1 MFIAVGG
8 LCAGI
13 SGAMPPGALFG
24 DLRRPYNTAQ
34 HRIRQINDAIGG
46 LLLKIPRVSAVHI
59 STRSVCESY
68 LLMVRQYYKS
78 ALNTHDTALRSVLLL
93 HASRLWRSYPSFS
106 AEVGQVFANSG
117 SSPAAYKALA
127 KFQKASMNLNTM
139 INTWESLQRFQGRLL
154 TPLQPLAA
162 LSAPAG
168 KTIVWPVIPPSATVT
183 HAPVS
188 KAIIEPIS
196 QTIASLPSVNIASR
210 MRRVFAGILRQ
221 IQTQLQQ
228 DPTDSQA
235 KRYYRIIL
243 KCLKLAEH
251 LQQVSVLSLDVQK
264 SFNHRLMLALLFFKD
279 PRTRSGA
286 LQRMKFI
293 GRVVSTMELISTAPV
308 SRAEKDILDRRV
320 HHIMTNLNQ
329 RQRVQKYV
337 TELDA
342 IRSFVRSAHAI
353 SRSVAQPVPQPY
365 ASAKARIVAACR
377 TEITDVIDRL
387 KSRVSVGDLHTAEMQ
402 LLEMAS
408 NLKRI
413 ERMPADA
420 QQALLYHPRSPVGV
434 KRNLAR
440 WAREIGVSPAIESD
454 ASRNVDRFNQALKLL
469 ADIHLQLLHLAPTK
483 LLGELSAHRYVKLV
497 SLFDASQRD
506 IINSLSTMHPAPDRL
521 VTQLREQM
529 RLLRTVHRLG
539 QLVSTAS
546 EVVKLNTWG
555 PWYMDSAAQH
565 LWIRQMSESVAH
577 RFARDTGLKTSSD
590 AWLRFRTAA
599 PAIKTLYRAV
609 TIIAPRLKADP
620 KRWNTVYLLVTLPP
634 PAHAIAGSQSN
645 EFSQACVLISSAA
658 ANQSHGHFQAA
669 TELFRRANRILGA
682 IAPSIR

>member
-1 MFIAVGG
+1 MFVAVGG

-13 SGAMPPGALFG
+13 SGAAPPGALFSE
-24 DLRRPYNTAQ
+24 LRRPYNSAQ
-34 HRIRQINDAIGG
+34 QRIRQINDAIGG
-46 LLLKIPRVSAVHI
+46 LLLKMPRVSAAHI
-59 STRSVCESY
+59 SKHSVCESY

-78 ALNTHDTALRSVLLL
+78 ALDTHDTALRSVLLL
-93 HASRLWRSYPSFS
+93 HAGRLWRSYPIFS
-106 AEVGQVFANSG
+106 SEVGQVFADSG

-139 INTWESLQRFQGRLL
+139 INTWESLQRFQSQLL
-154 TPLQPLAA
+154 FPLQPLAA

-168 KTIVWPVIPPSATVT
+168 KTMVWPLMPRSAMVAT
-183 HAPVS
+183 APVS
-188 KAIIEPIS
+188 HVVTVPIS

-210 MRRVFAGILRQ
+210 MRRIFTGILRQ
-221 IQTQLQQ
+221 IQAQLQQ
-228 DPTDSQA
+228 DPTDPQA

-286 LQRMKFI
+286 LRRMRFI

-320 HHIMTNLNQ
+320 HHIMTNLNR
-329 RQRVQKYV
+329 RQRVQKYL

-353 SRSVAQPVPQPY
+353 SGSDMQPLPQPY
-365 ASAKARIVAACR
+365 SAAKARIVAACR
-377 TEITDVIDRL
+377 TEITGVIGRL
-387 KSRVSVGDLHTAEMQ
+387 ENRVSVSDLHTAEMQ

-413 ERMPADA
+413 EQMPADA
-420 QQALLYHPRSPVGV
+420 QQALLYHPRSPIGV
-434 KRNLAR
+434 KRNLTR
-440 WAREIGVSPAIESD
+440 WARIICISPAIESD

-497 SLFDASQRD
+497 SLFDATQRD

-521 VTQLREQM
+521 VTRLREQM
-529 RLLRTVHRLG
+529 RLLRAVHRLG
-539 QLVSTAS
+539 QLVSDES
-546 EVVKLNTWG
+546 EVVKLNAWG
-555 PWYMDSAAQH
+555 PWYMDSAARH
-565 LWIRQMSESVAH
+565 LWIHQMSESVAH
-577 RFARDTGLKTSSD
+577 RFARDTGLKTASD

-609 TIIAPRLKADP
+609 TVIAPRLKANP
-620 KRWNTVYLLVTLPP
+620 KLWNTVYLLVTLPP
-634 PAHAIAGSQSN
+634 PADAIAGSQSN